1 MYLKR
6 GAKAQTFSRSRVQ
19 KLFHRPDVFLRN
31 GVEMGP
37 FREESPDETVR
48 VFVRA
53 SLPGAVRFREEYV
66 SPKEF

>member
-1 MYLKR
+1 
-6 GAKAQTFSRSRVQ
+6 
-19 KLFHRPDVFLRN
+19 
-31 GVEMGP
+31 MGP